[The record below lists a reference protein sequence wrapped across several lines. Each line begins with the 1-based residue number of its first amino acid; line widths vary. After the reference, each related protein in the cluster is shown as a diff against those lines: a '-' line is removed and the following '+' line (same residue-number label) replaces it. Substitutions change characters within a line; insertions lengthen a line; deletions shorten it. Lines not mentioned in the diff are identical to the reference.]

1 MASRFKG
8 LALSSVFA
16 LALGFAFMP
25 LGCGSSGR
33 GPAHGDAEVP
43 EGVALRFRT
52 CAVEHR
58 THLRPAEHSIRFDVK
73 LANDGQV
80 DSVAL
85 KDSTLGDQD
94 LEDCMAGALRSLSV
108 DDLPMRRSESRP
120 RGPVAPESRA
130 VFGHAEAALAC
141 LASPPC
147 LLALTFLIG
156 AAYITVQIYLHA
168 SSTAETT
175 TTAVPLPDVDCKKV
189 KNECI
194 DKCYKTALPTRDF
207 GNTYSKCMRECL
219 EASNCW

>member
-1 MASRFKG
+1 MASRFKR
-8 LALSSVFA
+8 LALSSA
-16 LALGFAFMP
+16 LSLALGFAFMP

-94 LEDCMAGALRSLSV
+94 LEDCMAGALRSLSA
-108 DDLPMRRSESRP
+108 DDLPMRRSESRS
-120 RGPVAPESRA
+120 RGSVAPESRA

-156 AAYITVQIYLHA
+156 AAYITVQIYVHA
-168 SSTAETT
+168 SSTAATE
-175 TTAVPLPDVDCKKV
+175 TAVSTTEIDCKKV
-189 KNECI
+189 KQDCI
-194 DKCYKTALPTRDF
+194 DECSDKEFPTRDF
-207 GNTYSKCMRECL
+207 AASYWTCLRKCREAKGC
-219 EASNCW
+219 